1 MSKETKAETKPAEQQ
16 PEEQRPMTETER
28 RNGFAQAV
36 GEAAAKFNCDMVPRT
51 VVDENGRPVRSY
63 VELVLK

>member
-1 MSKETKAETKPAEQQ
+1 MAETIQTETTEQPA
-16 PEEQRPMTETER
+16 EEQRPLTEAER

-36 GEAAAKFNCDMVPRT
+36 GEAAAKFGGDLVPRT
-51 VVDENGRPVRSY
+51 VVDENGRIVRSY